1 MASLPD
7 QEGGSVTERK
17 ARIALAGTG
26 WWGTYSHLPA
36 LAGRKDVQIVALAN
50 RGADKLQK
58 AALAFHVTKTY
69 TDYREMLERE
79 TLDGVV
85 IPASHEV
92 HYPIAKAALER
103 GCHVLI
109 EKPMVLDPSEGRE
122 LLALAQRQNRAIVM
136 SYPWGYTAHVR
147 RARQVILSG
156 ALGTVQLVTSL
167 FTSFAYP
174 SYRGAGEAFEQVFGD
189 GGPYAGMLIRPRAD
203 GNVDPQRGGGQGYCQ
218 VTHSAG
224 LVFWVTGLRAQQV
237 SAYMDN
243 LDVAVDVVD
252 TANIRL
258 TNGAIGVLSSTGNLR
273 AGDPGQ
279 HTLWVYGSQ
288 GYLILDVIAGTLS
301 IYKNDGTVESPSPLP
316 PEERY
321 PRFAPANNFVDV
333 ILHGA
338 ENLAPGEIG
347 QAAAEFL
354 DAAYRSAAAGGNP
367 ISVDTG
373 KAS

>member
-1 MASLPD
+1 
-7 QEGGSVTERK
+7 VTERK
-17 ARIALAGTG
+17 ARIAVAGTG
-26 WWGTYSHLPA
+26 WWATYTHLPA
-36 LAGRKDVQIVALAN
+36 LAARTDVEIVALAN
-50 RGADKLQK
+50 RGPEKLRT
-58 AALAFHVTKTY
+58 AAQAFHVARTY
-69 TDYREMLERE
+69 TDYHQMLERE

-92 HYPIAKAALER
+92 HYQIAMAALER

-109 EKPMVLDPSEGRE
+109 EKPMVLKPSEGRE
-122 LLALAQRQNRAIVM
+122 LLALAQRKKRAVVM

-147 RARQVILSG
+147 RARQAIQSG
-156 ALGTVQLVTSL
+156 ELGVGQLITSL

-189 GGPYAGMLIRPRAD
+189 GGPYAGMLVRPRPD
-203 GNVDPQRGGGQGYCQ
+203 GNTDPDRGGGQGYCQ

-243 LDVAVDVVD
+243 LDVPVDVVD
-252 TANIRL
+252 TANIHF

-288 GYLILDVIAGTLS
+288 GYLILDVIAGTLT
-301 IYKNDGTVESPSPLP
+301 IYKNDGTVESPAPLP
-316 PEERY
+316 PEDRY

-333 ILHGA
+333 ILYGA
-338 ENLAPGEIG
+338 QNLAPGELG
-347 QAAAEFL
+347 QAAVEFL

-367 ISVDTG
+367 ITVDTG
-373 KAS
+373 NAP